1 MSGSNYFKPAV
12 SVVGTVAIFTVAWF
26 VFKARPT
33 TTGRRTGPRVT
44 NGRPVD
50 PEQGH
55 PERPP
60 LRRSSER
67 RSRFREELTSSDEDS
82 ETRGLLHV
90 RVNNSDEDSEARSLI
105 TEDVNS
111 SGEDS
116 ETRRLIPED
125 VNNSDEDLS
134 TIAEESDSGSSGRPS
149 DQRVIDAGLENT
161 KCLYPG
167 CTIRGL
173 DAINC
178 RHGDTSG
185 NGGSEDGVFETS
197 LVAASDTSRP
207 LLDDVDGA
215 SSLSDTCHPPQ
226 RTVVDPVVLDGT
238 VLTPRIM
245 LTPDAT
251 AMKGGGSI
259 WVAVEVSA
267 ELSSLGIFA
276 PEVYATG
283 SGAAVTESARRR
295 IEDQHGCFY
304 DVDVDFIGRHV
315 PRF

>member
-1 MSGSNYFKPAV
+1 MSGLNYFKPAV
-12 SVVGTVAIFTVAWF
+12 SVVVTVAILTVAWF

-185 NGGSEDGVFETS
+185 NGGSEDGNSGNVRSENEGSNKERSKNEGSKNEGSKNEGSKDEGSKNEGSKTERLTTRVQQAKAPKAVVLS
-197 LVAASDTSRP
+197 TRTPAANAASARSRASEPSPATITSENSHSRRP
-207 LLDDVDGA
+207 
-215 SSLSDTCHPPQ
+215 SD
-226 RTVVDPVVLDGT
+226 
-238 VLTPRIM
+238 
-245 LTPDAT
+245 
-251 AMKGGGSI
+251 
-259 WVAVEVSA
+259 
-267 ELSSLGIFA
+267 
-276 PEVYATG
+276 
-283 SGAAVTESARRR
+283 
-295 IEDQHGCFY
+295 
-304 DVDVDFIGRHV
+304 
-315 PRF
+315 

>member
-1 MSGSNYFKPAV
+1 MSGLNYFKPAV
-12 SVVGTVAIFTVAWF
+12 SVVGTVAILTVAWF

-90 RVNNSDEDSEARSLI
+90 RVNNSDDDSEARSLI

-149 DQRVIDAGLENT
+149 DQRVIDAGLENK

-185 NGGSEDGVFETS
+185 NGSSEDGNSGNVRSENEGSNKERSKNEGSKNEGSKTERLTTRVQQAKAPKAVVLS
-197 LVAASDTSRP
+197 TRTPAANAASARSRASEPSPATITSENSHSRR
-207 LLDDVDGA
+207 A
-215 SSLSDTCHPPQ
+215 SD
-226 RTVVDPVVLDGT
+226 
-238 VLTPRIM
+238 
-245 LTPDAT
+245 
-251 AMKGGGSI
+251 
-259 WVAVEVSA
+259 
-267 ELSSLGIFA
+267 
-276 PEVYATG
+276 
-283 SGAAVTESARRR
+283 
-295 IEDQHGCFY
+295 
-304 DVDVDFIGRHV
+304 
-315 PRF
+315 